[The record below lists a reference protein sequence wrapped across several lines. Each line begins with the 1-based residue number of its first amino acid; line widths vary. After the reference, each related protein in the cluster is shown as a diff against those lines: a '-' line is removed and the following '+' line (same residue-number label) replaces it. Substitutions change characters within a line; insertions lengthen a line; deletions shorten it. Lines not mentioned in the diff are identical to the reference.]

1 MLTIWTGQSSSGP
14 AMEQRVSTEQGCLVC
29 PQHCSWKGVEDK
41 VSTST
46 CSGHGTGTRALGQVQ
61 LMLRAGKARQ
71 QSWLLP
77 NGCREVTVFAPDMQ
91 ACHSFNAI

>member
-41 VSTST
+41 VSTSVLRAWNR
-46 CSGHGTGTRALGQVQ
+46 HPGTGTGPAD
-61 LMLRAGKARQ
+61 AESW
-71 QSWLLP
+71 QSKTAELAAAKWLQRSYCL
-77 NGCREVTVFAPDMQ
+77 CT
-91 ACHSFNAI
+91 